1 MAIFGKHKAA
11 VVLIGLLAA
20 AGISAPVAQARTT
33 CEDQVSRTVCQS
45 EGSVSIKSTP
55 ETRATSGQTD
65 PSLRVGSN
73 GRRGCYT
80 QAFDRDHLCN

>member
-1 MAIFGKHKAA
+1 MATVGKRKAA
-11 VVLIGLLAA
+11 VVLIGLIAA
-20 AGISAPVAQARTT
+20 AGISAPAAQARTT

-55 ETRATSGQTD
+55 QTRGSSGQTD
-65 PSLRVGSN
+65 PNSRVGSN